1 MAGREDNNKGR
12 AQVWSASY
20 AGVEVYQQLHNN
32 TAVML
37 RRKDSYVNVTQI
49 LKCAQY
55 DKPQRTRFL
64 EREIHT
70 GVHEKIQGGYGKYQ
84 GTWVPLSRAI
94 SLAQELNIYESLKPL
109 FEYNPG
115 PGDITPTAP
124 RSLESMTKRKA
135 DGAVAQPAKAKRRS
149 KGTLSDILN
158 QSDVG
163 GSSQSRTATPQNQ
176 QPPATPLPAVSNWVG
191 AGGGGGGGYNTPNL
205 QPRGNGGHNAN
216 GFRVHSGSG
225 GLPPPVYMGT
235 VMTPDNN
242 RNVYPGGRPPS
253 WPPTPR
259 DSNISNPPMPSRV
272 LRDISN
278 TYNDNSGGKENY
290 QFVKHTPRP
299 EMSMLTPPASAGRHD
314 LAPLQRPSM
323 QNTPTHTRPPPA
335 GNIGRIGELGRVPI
349 ILSDHSLPA
358 PSSAPPLPPLQP
370 QPQPQQA
377 AIVADD
383 TATRVLGFVSRP
395 SGPVGSNHVPA
406 ELEETIRLDRSFNA
420 NSEVGRDRTTLL
432 HVATRHGH
440 WGVVRLLLRAGADAS
455 RPSRDGTTALMVA
468 VSQPLAYAARNAQVF
483 DWLLEAFEAALIKRD
498 KKGRT
503 VVHWLCMTNS
513 DEAVAM
519 YYGTLLMRKLAS
531 CQLTEVVSWSD
542 YIGCSAAKLAAD
554 CGLLR
559 VVDMLQQAVAQTVVV
574 GVERSASSAST
585 VSLNSTGSAPAM
597 AQVMAGSLTRP
608 GGDRYEA
615 AARKAASLACTATD
629 ELRRG
634 HQQQRRAIDA
644 DTEYAAQLLL
654 ELRSERDAAW
664 ADADAF
670 AAVAQ
675 QCDSARD
682 VEASLRRRVE
692 QTVGLQHAAR
702 AAMLVQETA
711 ARVGG
716 PVAGDAAVGL
726 KGEYARLRAD
736 AVAYEHSARVLGSEY
751 AELSGVVGPWTR
763 CAGGNE
769 SEDTAALY
777 TVLEAEE
784 QRLHKL
790 ERVVAAACGDLSL
803 DRVRTVV
810 GPVLSVLNNGNT
822 L

>member
-1 MAGREDNNKGR
+1 MAGREENSTGR
-12 AQVWSASY
+12 VQVWSASY

-109 FEYNPG
+109 FEYKPR

-135 DGAVAQPAKAKRRS
+135 DGAVARPAKVKRRS
-149 KGTLSDILN
+149 KGALSDILN
-158 QSDVG
+158 QPDVG
-163 GSSQSRTATPQNQ
+163 DSSQSRTATPQS
-176 QPPATPLPAVSNWVG
+176 QPPPQATPLPAVSSWAG
-191 AGGGGGGGYNTPNL
+191 AGSGYNTPNS
-205 QPRGNGGHNAN
+205 QPRNNGGQNAH

-225 GLPPPVYMGT
+225 SLPPPTYMGT
-235 VMTPDNN
+235 VMTPDNS
-242 RNVYPGGRPPS
+242 RNAYSGVRPSP

-259 DSNISNPPMPSRV
+259 DPNTSNPPVPSRV

-278 TYNDNSGGKENY
+278 TYNDNIGGKENY

-299 EMSMLTPPASAGRHD
+299 EMSMLTPPASASRHD
-314 LAPLQRPSM
+314 LAPLQRPPM
-323 QNTPTHTRPPPA
+323 QDTPTHTRPPPPL
-335 GNIGRIGELGRVPI
+335 GNVGRIGELSRVPI
-349 ILSDHSLPA
+349 ILTDHSLPA
-358 PSSAPPLPPLQP
+358 PCMVP
-370 QPQPQQA
+370 QPAPQQHPA
-377 AIVADD
+377 EVVTEDTVA
-383 TATRVLGFVSRP
+383 RVLAFVSRP

-406 ELEETIRLDRSFNA
+406 ELEESILLDRSFNP

-455 RPSRDGTTALMVA
+455 RPSRDGSTALMVA
-468 VSQPLAYAARNAQVF
+468 VSQPLAYAARNGQIF
-483 DWLLEAFEAALIKRD
+483 EWLLEAFEAALIKRD

-503 VVHWLCMTNS
+503 VVHWLCVTS
-513 DEAVAM
+513 ADETVAL
-519 YYGTLLMRKLAS
+519 YYGTLLMHKLAAS
-531 CQLTEVVSWSD
+531 QLTEVVSWSD
-542 YIGCSAAKLAAD
+542 YTGCSAAKLAGN

-559 VVDMLQQAVAQTVVV
+559 VVDMLQQAAAQTVTV

-585 VSLNSTGSAPAM
+585 VSLNSTGSAPVM

-664 ADADAF
+664 ADADGY

-675 QCDSARD
+675 QCDSARN
-682 VEASLRRRVE
+682 VEARLRRRVE

-702 AAMLVQETA
+702 AAMLIQETA
-711 ARVGG
+711 PSGAVER
-716 PVAGDAAVGL
+716 DAAGL
-726 KGEYARLRAD
+726 RGEYARLRAG
-736 AVAYEHSARVLGSEY
+736 AVAYEHSARALGSEY

-763 CAGGNE
+763 CAGGDE
-769 SEDTAALY
+769 SEDTAGLY

>member
-1 MAGREDNNKGR
+1 MAGREENSTGR
-12 AQVWSASY
+12 VQVWSASY

-109 FEYNPG
+109 FEYKPR

-135 DGAVAQPAKAKRRS
+135 DGAVARPAKVKRRS
-149 KGTLSDILN
+149 KGALSDILN
-158 QSDVG
+158 QPDVG
-163 GSSQSRTATPQNQ
+163 DSSQSRTATPQS
-176 QPPATPLPAVSNWVG
+176 QPPPQATPL
-191 AGGGGGGGYNTPNL
+191 
-205 QPRGNGGHNAN
+205 
-216 GFRVHSGSG
+216 
-225 GLPPPVYMGT
+225 
-235 VMTPDNN
+235 
-242 RNVYPGGRPPS
+242 
-253 WPPTPR
+253 
-259 DSNISNPPMPSRV
+259 PSRV

-278 TYNDNSGGKENY
+278 TYNDNIGGKENY

-299 EMSMLTPPASAGRHD
+299 EMSMLTPPASASRHD
-314 LAPLQRPSM
+314 LAPLQRPPM
-323 QNTPTHTRPPPA
+323 QDTPTHTRPPPPPL
-335 GNIGRIGELGRVPI
+335 GNVGRIGELSRVPI
-349 ILSDHSLPA
+349 ILADHSLPA
-358 PSSAPPLPPLQP
+358 PCMVP
-370 QPQPQQA
+370 QPAPQQHPA
-377 AIVADD
+377 EVVTEDTVA
-383 TATRVLGFVSRP
+383 RVLAFVSRP

-406 ELEETIRLDRSFNA
+406 ELEESILLDRSFNP

-455 RPSRDGTTALMVA
+455 RPSRDGSTALMVA
-468 VSQPLAYAARNAQVF
+468 VSQPLAYAARNGQIF
-483 DWLLEAFEAALIKRD
+483 EWLLEAFEAALIKRD

-503 VVHWLCMTNS
+503 VVHWLCTTS
-513 DEAVAM
+513 ADETVAL
-519 YYGTLLMRKLAS
+519 YYGTLLMHKLAAS
-531 CQLTEVVSWSD
+531 QLTEVVSWSD
-542 YIGCSAAKLAAD
+542 YTGCSAAKLAGN

-559 VVDMLQQAVAQTVVV
+559 VVDMLQQAAAQTVTV

-585 VSLNSTGSAPAM
+585 VSLNSTGSAPVM
-597 AQVMAGSLTRP
+597 AQVMAGSQTRP

-664 ADADAF
+664 ADADGY

-675 QCDSARD
+675 QCDSARN
-682 VEASLRRRVE
+682 VEARLRRRVE

-702 AAMLVQETA
+702 AAMLIQETA
-711 ARVGG
+711 PSGAVER
-716 PVAGDAAVGL
+716 DAAGL
-726 KGEYARLRAD
+726 RGEYARLRAG
-736 AVAYEHSARVLGSEY
+736 AVAYEHSARALGSEY

-763 CAGGNE
+763 CAGGDE
-769 SEDTAALY
+769 SGDTAGLY